1 MTLYWTVAREEYL
14 DEDGLTDE
22 ALVFSITDDATGTVF
37 ATMTDFE
44 EIVDHAEDPEIAENL
59 ADSHILDTPFQIP
72 LIEEELRLL
81 DWLTSHLSSREE
93 ALDVLAAWRWSC
105 PWNDIMTD
113 FLIDHAQMRVLKQ
126 VDGLPAV
133 GRLQLR
139 NGQVRAVAINTLPSE
154 ESPYDLL
161 RVVILEETED
171 EDQFGEEIL
180 LLPYAVLH
188 VDARS
193 FLAERRH

>member
-1 MTLYWTVAREEYL
+1 MTLYWTVAREEYP
-14 DEDGLTDE
+14 DEDGVTDE

-37 ATMTDFE
+37 VTMTDFE